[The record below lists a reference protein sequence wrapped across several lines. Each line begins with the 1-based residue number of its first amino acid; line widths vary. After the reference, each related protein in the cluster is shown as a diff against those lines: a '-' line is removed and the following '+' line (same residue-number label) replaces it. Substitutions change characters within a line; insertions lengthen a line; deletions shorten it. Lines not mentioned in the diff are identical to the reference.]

1 MKLIQSTVTDGD
13 IYNAEIC
20 EFYAGSDVT
29 CNIAAF
35 TSAGSSPN
43 ATTNVTLPCVGEL
56 VQVFILF
63 LHMPEIYDNFEC
75 IWPTNS
81 KFVTKLRISL
91 GLQVHIKHIDS
102 DGSLM

>member
-1 MKLIQSTVTDGD
+1 MKSVRSAVTAGD
-13 IYNAEIC
+13 IYNADVC
-20 EFYAGSDVT
+20 GFYPGSDVT
-29 CNIAAF
+29 CNIAAS

-43 ATTNVTLPCVGEL
+43 ATTNVTLPCTGEL

-63 LHMPEIYDNFEC
+63 LYMSEIYDNFEC

-81 KFVTKLRISL
+81 KFATQLMISL
-91 GLQVHIKHIDS
+91 GLQVHTKHIDS